1 MNVKLAKWLSLS
13 GSLLAAACVL
23 EAEIATRQS
32 AGQFSETRGK
42 VASRIEAL
50 NKSLMSSSKDASLP
64 RPRRTF
70 QSQQQIPQTV
80 KTVSEST
87 AALNAKDTPGG
98 LSVVNP
104 QLKQTDAEDTEIQTP
119 QMLPSKSFDTI
130 QQPQVRNEPRMLPKS
145 SAQFETKNIGED
157 PDEIDRQLQQVDS
170 ALRMVYAKQD
180 TLHRDLSKVRNG
192 AQKKQ
197 IRQELKKL
205 QTGAEQLAAKRRR
218 LQEQK
223 ENLSRMISTDVAF
236 RDVPVPYVTQ
246 DTIDAQ
252 DALFVNDMPAQMHGV
267 PLPPPPPP
275 PPPPNWNPTVK
286 ASMSGDIPLV
296 PTLEPQSVSNRRRNS
311 MPPMGTAS
319 HIDMIKNGNF
329 ALRKV
334 FTPTPLQI
342 EYWEYNKPC
351 WKEIRSTCLP
361 GIRFADEDSFLA
373 AVRARRGGF
382 VETHQLR
389 AQVPFADL
397 DGKTGTKFTFVKGS
411 KISAEA
417 FVYTN
422 RSVKVEF
429 YDGSVA
435 YIASDG
441 KTLTG
446 FDLPEGVE
454 EVLPTNVVPQSKSS
468 NASLLK
474 EDAKVNLNSA
484 PKPPM
489 VRSNSLG
496 VASAPVSNE
505 NFLDLIR
512 KGVALRKVDRS
523 GDDAKKQQ
531 PNATK
536 NMSEA
541 EMLASAN
548 IDRAPDD
555 SDLAEYCNGF
565 DALKKGL
572 IKADRLKY
580 RESINVL
587 DQLIGLTYTADNAP
601 EDSLNAFKGIQS
613 ELKKFAQTLQNQSEQ
628 LKNISGIQG
637 AFEKVFGKNAK
648 GGCLEDFQDYI
659 NGVVDE
665 IEEDTW

>member
-1 MNVKLAKWLSLS
+1 MNVKLIKFLSLS
-13 GSLLAAACVL
+13 SSLLAASCIL
-23 EAEIATRQS
+23 EAGVARRQS
-32 AGQFSETRGK
+32 AGQFNGERGK
-42 VASRIEAL
+42 VAARIGFP
-50 NKSLMSSSKDASLP
+50 NKQLLQSSSDATLP
-64 RPRRTF
+64 NERRNF
-70 QSQQQIPQTV
+70 QSKQQMPGVAETI
-80 KTVSEST
+80 SGHFDIEN
-87 AALNAKDTPGG
+87 AAD
-98 LSVVNP
+98 LS
-104 QLKQTDAEDTEIQTP
+104 
-119 QMLPSKSFDTI
+119 
-130 QQPQVRNEPRMLPKS
+130 
-145 SAQFETKNIGED
+145 
-157 PDEIDRQLQQVDS
+157 EIDRQLQQVDS

-192 AQKKQ
+192 TQKKQ

-205 QTGAEQLAAKRRR
+205 QNGAGQLTAKRRR

-252 DALFVNDMPAQMHGV
+252 DALFVNDIPAQMNGV
-267 PLPPPPPP
+267 PPPPPPP

-334 FTPTPLQI
+334 FNLTPLKQ
-342 EYWEYNKPC
+342 EYWERNEPC

-397 DGKTGTKFTFVKGS
+397 DGKSGTKFTFVKGS

-417 FVYTN
+417 FVYTD

-454 EVLPTNVVPQSKSS
+454 EELPTNVVPQSKSS

-523 GDDAKKQQ
+523 EDVAKPLQ
-531 PNATK
+531 PSVTK

-541 EMLASAN
+541 EILT
-548 IDRAPDD
+548 RAKINRTFDD
-555 SDLAEYCNGF
+555 SDLAEYCEGF
-565 DALKKGL
+565 EELEEGL
-572 IKADRLKY
+572 RKFDSARY
-580 RESINVL
+580 STSINAL
-587 DQLIGLTYTADNAP
+587 NQLADLTERADITP

-637 AFEKVFGKNAK
+637 AFEKVFGKNAE

-665 IEEDTW
+665 IEEDAW